1 MKQIRSILRH
11 FLLSSTSLASLIKT
25 IIITILSLGCGVG
38 VVRFF
43 KTTDTEW
50 YVWVFIIAVVTAIFW
65 IGFYTYLEDLILI
78 KSSNRNMLQPPHQFV
93 ELSRRIFFENNQAID
108 VKFSKQ
114 SEHTFSDLIPASEFL
129 CEIDTILSTSRQS
142 NTKPSLFF
150 TKGNAVESILYDQ
163 LWLEKDGKSLN
174 FSEIPRFDTA
184 IRILK
189 GELIT
194 GKMVNTNGDTVS
206 EKRIVVITIDY
217 ILNEIAQQYLADQT
231 TLSNF
236 ISELCSTTKE

>member
-1 MKQIRSILRH
+1 MKQIRLILRN
-11 FLLSSTSLASLIKT
+11 FLLPSTSLVSLVKT
-25 IIITILSLGCGVG
+25 IIITVLSLGCGMG
-38 VVRFF
+38 IVRLF

-50 YVWVFIIAVVTAIFW
+50 YAWVFIITIVTAIFW
-65 IGFYTYLEDLILI
+65 TALYYYLEDWILI
-78 KSSNRNMLQPPHQFV
+78 RSSNRNAVNPPHQFV
-93 ELSRRIFFENNQAID
+93 ELSRRVFFKNDQAID

-129 CEIDTILSTSRQS
+129 REINTILSKSHQS

-184 IRILK
+184 IHILK

-194 GKMVNTNGDTVS
+194 GKMINTNGNTVS
-206 EKRIVVITIDY
+206 QKRIVVITIDY
-217 ILNEIAQQYLADQT
+217 ILNEIAQQYLVDQT
-231 TLSNF
+231 ALSDF
-236 ISELCSTTKE
+236 ISDLCSTTKE